1 MRGKLLF
8 ILITIMI
15 LAFAGYLF
23 RVAFVGD
30 PLEGMTQVQ
39 HLRLTQEGT
48 EVAANWDEV
57 AGKGYMVNCFI
68 NGRLTESHV
77 VKENMYTMK
86 DVQPGDVCE
95 VIVRAKL
102 RFGVPSLAA
111 KATLRADKVK
121 QIIAIEKTAFYGFAG
136 NDFKLDASA
145 NGDLQYRSSDERIA
159 AVDSKGM
166 VTLGNNG
173 EAEISISA
181 EGNGYYTDAERTVTV
196 FVYPAVL
203 AQITG
208 TAVENLSPTK
218 ALIRW
223 NQDEYAT
230 GYKVLRKNPATGE
243 FKELKETTYD
253 VNYLEVVRN
262 DYDYAVKGI
271 AEVDGQR
278 IDGKKSDVIEVRGTT
293 EESPAYPEL
302 KIIKK
307 LTKADFDLVA
317 TPQGGPKARIPQGIS
332 VTKDQYLVTYVNR
345 KSTIGYLLSYKK
357 KNGALKKITRVE
369 GLGHG
374 NGSAYNPYTKKL
386 YLLSGKKGE
395 YSKKCF
401 VYDPKTHK
409 RTGKVTLPVAATG
422 ISFDKSTN
430 KFYLALGE
438 EMYVCDSNF
447 RLEKTLKKSIRY
459 INPQDIGAYNSAFMV
474 CTWIKKN
481 KSFIDIY
488 RVSDGAYLGTYDVS
502 LGEIESCTIDDGYLV
517 ILINTIGSI
526 DDKIYKTKKRIAIP

>member
-30 PLEGMTQVQ
+30 PLEGMTQVRN
-39 HLRLTQEGT
+39 LRLTQEGT

-57 AGKGYMVNCFI
+57 DGKGYMVNCFI

-77 VKENMYTMK
+77 VKDNMYTMK
-86 DVQPGDVCE
+86 GVQPGDICE

-102 RFGVPSLAA
+102 WFGVPSLAA

-145 NGDLQYRSSDERIA
+145 NGDLQYSSSDERIA
-159 AVDSKGM
+159 AVDGKGR
-166 VTLGNNG
+166 VTLGQNG
-173 EAEISISA
+173 EAEISITA
-181 EGNGYYTDAERTVTV
+181 EGNGYFTDAERTVTV

-243 FKELKETTYD
+243 YKELKETTYD

-278 IDGKKSDVIEVRGTT
+278 IDGKTSDVIEVRGTT
-293 EESPAYPEL
+293 EESPAYSKL
-302 KIIKK
+302 KIIRK
-307 LTKADFDLVA
+307 LTKADFELVA
-317 TPQGGPKARIPQGIS
+317 VPRGGPKARIPQGIS
-332 VTKDQYLVTYVNR
+332 VAKGQYLVTYANR
-345 KSTIGYLLSYKK
+345 
-357 KNGALKKITRVE
+357 
-369 GLGHG
+369 
-374 NGSAYNPYTKKL
+374 
-386 YLLSGKKGE
+386 
-395 YSKKCF
+395 
-401 VYDPKTHK
+401 
-409 RTGKVTLPVAATG
+409 
-422 ISFDKSTN
+422 ISV
-430 KFYLALGE
+430 LAFL
-438 EMYVCDSNF
+438 
-447 RLEKTLKKSIRY
+447 
-459 INPQDIGAYNSAFMV
+459 
-474 CTWIKKN
+474 
-481 KSFIDIY
+481 
-488 RVSDGAYLGTYDVS
+488 
-502 LGEIESCTIDDGYLV
+502 
-517 ILINTIGSI
+517 
-526 DDKIYKTKKRIAIP
+526 